1 MRRTG
6 PGGHLMHRK
15 SQFPFSDNHE
25 NLVTPTT
32 KKRRDRKAQWQDSYV
47 DCSFSSPSRSV
58 DNEHAYQENNR
69 PTKIISR
76 R

>member
-6 PGGHLMHRK
+6 PGGRLMHRK

-32 KKRRDRKAQWQDSYV
+32 KKRRDRNAQWQDSYV
-47 DCSFSSPSRSV
+47 DCSFSSLSRSM
-58 DNEHAYQENNR
+58 DNEMHIKTNNR